1 MLICGWLWYAAC
13 YVCFRLA
20 RAPWQMWTLFAAY
33 GLVAALTEGTERALI
48 AAASPPRSRGRALG
62 LYNLVSGVGLLAAS
76 VVGGTGLGTGLA
88 GRRASARRGAGLRRR
103 SGAGRG
109 QAGARSLAAPRCAC
123 AQLSNHEGENG
134 PRRPARLHGARRKPG
149 RWSRAAP
156 ARRPSNTFTARVK
169 SSRRWSGRS
178 KACGEGEQAAFSIP
192 AEDAYGERKDD
203 NVVSLPKTL
212 FPDDVK
218 LEQGLC
224 LYARA
229 SGGQSY
235 PITVREVKE
244 DMVVVDLNHPLAGER
259 LFFEVNIRGV
269 RPAGNQEIFAGKAAS
284 MEVV

>member
-1 MLICGWLWYAAC
+1 MRVKTGRVVLLDYMVRVETGQ
-13 YVCFRLA
+13 VVESSSGK
-20 RAPWQMWTLFAAY
+20 APIEYLHGAGQILP
-33 GLVAALTEGTERALI
+33 ALERALE
-48 AAASPPRSRGRALG
+48 
-62 LYNLVSGVGLLAAS
+62 
-76 VVGGTGLGTGLA
+76 
-88 GRRASARRGAGLRRR
+88 GLR
-103 SGAGRG
+103 
-109 QAGARSLAAPRCAC
+109 
-123 AQLSNHEGENG
+123 
-134 PRRPARLHGARRKPG
+134 
-149 RWSRAAP
+149 
-156 ARRPSNTFTARVK
+156 
-169 SSRRWSGRS
+169 
-178 KACGEGEQAAFSIP
+178 EGEQAAFSIP

-235 PITVREVKE
+235 PITVREVGE

-269 RPAGNQEIFAGKAAS
+269 RPAGNQELFAGRAAS